1 MAMTESQKK
10 YEQKRMKDCKTF
22 TAKYRLYIDQERKEK
37 ERLQRYLTDTNQTAN
52 AYIKALIKTD
62 LDQKGV

>member
-10 YEQKRMKDCKTF
+10 YEQKRMKDCKNF

-62 LDQKGV
+62 LDKKGV